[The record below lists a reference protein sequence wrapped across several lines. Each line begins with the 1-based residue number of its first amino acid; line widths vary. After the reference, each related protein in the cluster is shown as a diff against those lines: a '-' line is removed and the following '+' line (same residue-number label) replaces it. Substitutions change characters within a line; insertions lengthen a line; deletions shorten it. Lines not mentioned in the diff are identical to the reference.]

1 MPRGSA
7 KVCDNL
13 EYDIANGVGQGR
25 VVEDELNYVNNAAA
39 SGLDVRA
46 RDETRTVASDNE

>member
-13 EYDIANGVGQGR
+13 EYDIANGIGQGR
-25 VVEDELNYVNNAAA
+25 VVEDELKYVNNAAA
-39 SGLDVRA
+39 SGLECTCSR
-46 RDETRTVASDNE
+46 RDTYGGERQ